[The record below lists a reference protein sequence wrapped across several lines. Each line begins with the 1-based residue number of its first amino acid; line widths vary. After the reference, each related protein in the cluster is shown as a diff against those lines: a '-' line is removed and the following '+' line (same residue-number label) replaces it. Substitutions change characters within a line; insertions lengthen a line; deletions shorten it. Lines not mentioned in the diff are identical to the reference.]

1 MHGDVTV
8 LNAGTLPLGR
18 FEGRTADQETT
29 LKDIVTRS
37 CRRRIRTGPRS
48 LSGAGT
54 LEVLVALSLLSI
66 VLVGLVGLFMV
77 SLSSGAT
84 SDASSIATNLARA
97 RLEQVRSLPRPA
109 MIAENGT
116 RSEQVMPWGQRR
128 TFTIETSVD
137 GSSPP
142 FLDILVTVSW
152 QTAYAASCR
161 ADHSAAPCRGT
172 VVTQKRALETRVWDA
187 EAP

>member
-1 MHGDVTV
+1 
-8 LNAGTLPLGR
+8 
-18 FEGRTADQETT
+18 
-29 LKDIVTRS
+29 
-37 CRRRIRTGPRS
+37 
-48 LSGAGT
+48 

-77 SLSSGAT
+77 SLSSSAT

-97 RLEQVRSLPRPA
+97 RLERVRSLPRPA
-109 MIAENGT
+109 MIVENGT

-137 GSSPP
+137 ESSPP

-152 QTAYAASCR
+152 QTAYAPSCR
-161 ADHSAAPCRGT
+161 ADRSAAPCRGT
-172 VVTQKRALETRVWDA
+172 VVTQSRALETRVWDP